1 MIRLRAAAAI
11 LASVLVAPLVHAIEI
26 PEGPSSF
33 QWEDGMTSR
42 PLTVWTYRPKTLAP
56 GAKIVFVLHGMNRDG
71 KRYRDQW
78 QPHAEKG
85 AFLLV
90 VPEFDERSFTEY
102 AYQRGNVADADG
114 NALDKSRWTF
124 NTIEKLF
131 DVVRAAARLRT
142 ARYSLY
148 GHSAGAQF
156 VHRFVLFMPD
166 ARYERAIAAN
176 AGWYTMPTFEV
187 SFPYGLGNVP
197 VTEAGLKLAMGR
209 DLVVMLGE
217 GDTADSDPGLRNT
230 DRARSQGRTRL
241 ERGETFHQTALASSR
256 KLGVP
261 LRWRRILVRDAGH
274 SNREMAA
281 AAAALL
287 VP

>member
-1 MIRLRAAAAI
+1 MIRRAAAAFLVSI
-11 LASVLVAPLVHAIEI
+11 LAAPIVHAIEI

-42 PLTVWTYRPKTLAP
+42 PLTVWTYRPTTLAP

-85 AFLLV
+85 SFLLV
-90 VPEFDERSFTEY
+90 APEFDERSFTEY

-114 NALDKSRWTF
+114 NALDESRWTF
-124 NTIEKLF
+124 NTIEKIF

-187 SFPYGLGNVP
+187 SFPYGLGNAP
-197 VTEAGLKLAMGR
+197 ATEAGLKRAMGR
-209 DLVVMLGE
+209 DLVVILGDE
-217 GDTADSDPGLRNT
+217 DTGDSDPGLRNT

-256 KLGVP
+256 KLGVS
-261 LRWRRILVRDAGH
+261 LRWRRIVVRDAGH